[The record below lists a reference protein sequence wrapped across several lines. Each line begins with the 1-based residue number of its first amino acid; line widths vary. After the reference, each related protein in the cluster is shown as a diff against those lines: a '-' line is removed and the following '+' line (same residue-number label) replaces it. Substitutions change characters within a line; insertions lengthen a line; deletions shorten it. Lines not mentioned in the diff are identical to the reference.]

1 MTAPR
6 PLASVDDLAKLDVR
20 VGRIVEAAPFPEG
33 RSSTHVLRIDFGP
46 EIGVKKSLAR
56 LAPNYAETELVG
68 RLVLAVVNLPPR
80 QIGGHRS
87 EVLTLGVPDV
97 AGNVMLVRPDVDVP
111 LGGRL
116 H

>member
-1 MTAPR
+1 MSESGDGVTIEEFGR
-6 PLASVDDLAKLDVR
+6 LDVR
-20 VGRIVEAAPFPEG
+20 VGRVVEARPFPEG
-33 RSSTHVLRIDFGP
+33 RHSTHVLLVDFGP
-46 EIGVKKSLAR
+46 ALGVRKSLAR
-56 LAPNYAETELVG
+56 LAPNYGAGELAG

-97 AGNVMLVRPDVDVP
+97 AGHVVLIRPDADVP

-116 H
+116 F